1 MIFFL
6 TIFISNVVDQTKFY
20 KMTIQGVIYE
30 TTVNQFGIAKF
41 WTKRE
46 TIHDIA
52 KPKETK

>member
-30 TTVNQFGIAKF
+30 TTFNQFGIAKF

-46 TIHDIA
+46 TIYDIA